1 MSAARNKDIVGELRE
16 QAQRVVQLALK
27 AGADEAEVQVSDGTE
42 LTVKV
47 RLGQPE
53 LVQEAG
59 SRGLGLRV
67 FRDLRQSV
75 TFTSDLRPHA
85 LERFASDAVALAR
98 LSEPDELHRLPEPD
112 QLAVE
117 LPELDLYDPAS
128 EPLDAAE
135 ALARATRGEKA
146 ALDHDKRVTNSDG
159 ASYSRVLGAMA
170 FATSGGFAGGYL
182 GSYSSLTVEPVCDDE
197 DGKKRNGYW
206 WTAARF
212 ASALEEPEAVGE
224 EAARRTV
231 AKLGSRKVDTCEV
244 PVVFDPEAGR
254 AIVGMVF
261 SVANGSS
268 FYRKSSYMLEREGQ
282 AVASELVTIEDD
294 PHIARGPG
302 SRPFDGDGLPTRKN
316 SVIERGVL
324 RTVLCDVYS
333 ARKLG
338 RQSTGSAGR
347 STGSSP
353 GPTTSNLIMRPGPLS
368 RDELLSRTERGLY
381 VTSMMGFG
389 FNPVTGDFSRG
400 ASGFWIE
407 NGQLTFPVSEITISA
422 NFDDLLKRIDL
433 MADDLVLRSSTACP
447 TFRVSSMTIGGR

>member
-1 MSAARNKDIVGELRE
+1 MSAGRDQIVAELRE
-16 QAQRVVQLALK
+16 QAERVTRMAVK
-27 AGADEAEVQVSDGTE
+27 AGADEAEAQISDGSE
-42 LTVKV
+42 LTAKV
-47 RLGQPE
+47 RMGEPE

-67 FRDLRQSV
+67 FRDKRQSI

-85 LERFASDAVALAR
+85 LERFVADAVGLAR
-98 LSEPDELHRLPEPD
+98 LSEPDELHRLPDAD
-112 QLAVE
+112 QLARE
-117 LPELDLYDPAS
+117 LPDLDLYDPSS
-128 EPLDAAE
+128 ESLDAAE
-135 ALARATRGEKA
+135 ALARALRGEKA
-146 ALDHDKRVTNSDG
+146 AMAEDKRVTNSEG
-159 ASYSRVLGAMA
+159 ATYSRVLGAMA
-170 FATSGGFAGGYL
+170 FASSGGFAGGYL

-197 DGKKRNGYW
+197 GGKKRNGYW

-212 ASALEEPEAVGE
+212 AAALEEPEAVGA

-231 AKLGSRKVDTCEV
+231 AQLGSRKVDTCEV

-268 FYRKSSYMLEREGQ
+268 FYRKSSYLIGREGQ
-282 AVASELVTIEDD
+282 PMASELVTIEDD
-294 PHIARGPG
+294 PHIKRAPG
-302 SRPFDGDGLPTRKN
+302 SRPFDGDGLATRKN
-316 SVIERGVL
+316 VVVERGVL

-338 RQSTGSAGR
+338 RESTGSAGR
-347 STGSSP
+347 GTGSSP
-353 GPTTSNLIMRPGPLS
+353 GPTTSNFIMQRGDVT
-368 RDELLSRTERGLY
+368 RAELLERTERGLY

-400 ASGFWIE
+400 AYGFWIE
-407 NGQLTFPVSEITISA
+407 NGELAFPVSEITISA

-433 MADDLVLRSSTACP
+433 VGDDLELRSSTACP
-447 TFRVSSMTIGGR
+447 TFRVSHMTVAGR